1 MEAIVFLFFFFR
13 SRLCLRHEKPREGLF
28 FFLPTDSPA
37 VINHARVGEKKEEG
51 YNNINDTNERERER
65 KREITH
71 WEK

>member
-1 MEAIVFLFFFFR
+1 LSP
-13 SRLCLRHEKPREGLF
+13 SRKAAGGPF